1 MTDSPI
7 NKGNNNFFFKLAL
20 LVMVA
25 AVTALGYK
33 VYRLADNLEKNRQT
47 VQPEQRNEADTHQAD
62 TYQADTHK
70 TDTPQPEPAAHMEP
84 KPFITPEEAQEI
96 IKEHKRREAEEK
108 ISKCETEEC
117 RKSITKEA
125 TAGNTAI
132 STDKARASQLYL
144 EGLKCFNKGDY
155 SKAKEYWTESN
166 QLDPENDAH
175 IGLKR
180 IDSILNT
187 EKSPKDKSQAAKLYL
202 EGLKC
207 FNNKDYLKTKEH
219 WTKAMQL
226 DPENED
232 VKLGLKRVDQIL
244 EFQNK

>member
-7 NKGNNNFFFKLAL
+7 NKGNNNFFFKLAF

-47 VQPEQRNEADTHQAD
+47 VQTEQRNEAD

-70 TDTPQPEPAAHMEP
+70 TDTPQPEPATHMEP

-117 RKSITKEA
+117 RKSSTNEA
-125 TAGNTAI
+125 AAGNTAI

-144 EGLKCFNKGDY
+144 EGLKCFNKGEY

>member
-1 MTDSPI
+1 MTESPV
-7 NKGNNNFFFKLAL
+7 NREENNFFFKLL
-20 LVMVA
+20 FLVMIV

-33 VYRLADNLEKNRQT
+33 LYNAVDNLEKNRHA
-47 VQPEQRNEADTHQAD
+47 VQPEPRHEADTHQEA
-62 TYQADTHK
+62 THK
-70 TDTPQPEPAAHMEP
+70 TDTHQPEPAGHMAT
-84 KPFITPEEAQEI
+84 KPFITPEEAQKI
-96 IKEHKRREAEEK
+96 ITEHKRREAEEK
-108 ISKCETEEC
+108 ALKCETEEC
-117 RKSITKEA
+117 RQSITNEA
-125 TAGNTAI
+125 AADTAVNSAN
-132 STDKARASQLYL
+132 KARAFQLYF
-144 EGLKCFNKGDY
+144 EGLKCFNNRDY

-187 EKSPKDKSQAAKLYL
+187 EKSSKDKSPAAKLYL

-207 FNNKDYLKTKEH
+207 FNNKDYLQAKEH
-219 WTKAMQL
+219 WTKAIQL

-232 VKLGLKRVDQIL
+232 IKLGLKRVDHIL

>member
-7 NKGNNNFFFKLAL
+7 NKGNNNFFFKLAF

-33 VYRLADNLEKNRQT
+33 VYQLADNLEKNRQT
-47 VQPEQRNEADTHQAD
+47 VQQ
-62 TYQADTHK
+62 
-70 TDTPQPEPAAHMEP
+70 EPAAHMEP

-96 IKEHKRREAEEK
+96 ITEHKRREAEEK

-117 RKSITKEA
+117 RQSITKEA
-125 TAGNTAI
+125 AAGNTVNSA
-132 STDKARASQLYL
+132 DKARAFQLYF
-144 EGLKCFNKGDY
+144 EGLKCFNKGEY

-232 VKLGLKRVDQIL
+232 VKLGIKRVDQIL

>member
-7 NKGNNNFFFKLAL
+7 NKGNNNFFFKLVF

-33 VYRLADNLEKNRQT
+33 VYQLADNLEKNRQT
-47 VQPEQRNEADTHQAD
+47 VQPE
-62 TYQADTHK
+62 
-70 TDTPQPEPAAHMEP
+70 PAAHMAP
-84 KPFITPEEAQEI
+84 KPFITPEEAHEI
-96 IKEHKRREAEEK
+96 ITEHKRREAEEK
-108 ISKCETEEC
+108 ISKCETEKC
-117 RKSITKEA
+117 RQSITKEA
-125 TAGNTAI
+125 AAGNTVNSA
-132 STDKARASQLYL
+132 DKARAFQLYF
-144 EGLKCFNKGDY
+144 EGLKCFNKGEY

-232 VKLGLKRVDQIL
+232 VKLGIKRVDQIL

>member
-7 NKGNNNFFFKLAL
+7 NKGNNNFFFKLAF

-33 VYRLADNLEKNRQT
+33 VYQLADNLEKNRQT
-47 VQPEQRNEADTHQAD
+47 VQPEQRNEADTHQS
-62 TYQADTHK
+62 
-70 TDTPQPEPAAHMEP
+70 EPAGNMVH
-84 KPFITPEEAQEI
+84 KPVVTQDEAQEI
-96 IKEHKRREAEEK
+96 LTEQNRNEAEEQAHGY
-108 ISKCETEEC
+108 ETEEC
-117 RKSITKEA
+117 RQSITKEA
-125 TAGNTAI
+125 AAGNTVNSA
-132 STDKARASQLYL
+132 DKARASQLYF
-144 EGLKCFNKGDY
+144 EGLKCFNKGEY

>member
-1 MTDSPI
+1 MTENPV
-7 NKGNNNFFFKLAL
+7 NREENNFFFKLL
-20 LVMVA
+20 FLVMIA
-25 AVTALGYK
+25 AVAALGYK
-33 VYRLADNLEKNRQT
+33 LYNAVDNLEKNRQT
-47 VQPEQRNEADTHQAD
+47 VQPEQRNEVDKHQAD

-70 TDTPQPEPAAHMEP
+70 TDTPQPEPATHMEP

-96 IKEHKRREAEEK
+96 IKEHKRSEAEEK
-108 ISKCETEEC
+108 IRKCETEEC

-125 TAGNTAI
+125 AASNAVN
-132 STDKARASQLYL
+132 SADKARAFQLYF
-144 EGLKCFNKGDY
+144 EGLKCFNKGEY

-187 EKSPKDKSQAAKLYL
+187 EKSSKEKSPAAKLYL

-207 FNNKDYLKTKEH
+207 FNNKDYLQAVLPLSSAL
-219 WTKAMQL
+219 WL
-226 DPENED
+226 VNNPCC
-232 VKLGLKRVDQIL
+232 
-244 EFQNK
+244 

>member
-1 MTDSPI
+1 MTDSPV
-7 NKGNNNFFFKLAL
+7 NKGNNNFFFKLVF

-33 VYRLADNLEKNRQT
+33 VYQLSDNLEKNRQT
-47 VQPEQRNEADTHQAD
+47 VQPEQRHEADKHQA
-62 TYQADTHK
+62 
-70 TDTPQPEPAAHMEP
+70 EPAAHMEP
-84 KPFITPEEAQEI
+84 KPFVTPEEAQEI
-96 IKEHKRREAEEK
+96 ITEHRKREAEEK
-108 ISKCETEEC
+108 IRKCETEEC
-117 RKSITKEA
+117 RQSITKEA
-125 TAGNTAI
+125 ADNAVN
-132 STDKARASQLYL
+132 SADKARAFQLYL
-144 EGLKCFNKGDY
+144 EGLKCFNKGEY

>member
-1 MTDSPI
+1 MTESPV
-7 NKGNNNFFFKLAL
+7 NREENNFFFKLL
-20 LVMVA
+20 FLFMIA

-33 VYRLADNLEKNRQT
+33 LYNTVDNLEKNRHA
-47 VQPEQRNEADTHQAD
+47 VQPEQRHEADTHQ
-62 TYQADTHK
+62 
-70 TDTPQPEPAAHMEP
+70 PEPAVNMAP
-84 KPFITPEEAQEI
+84 KPFITPKEAQEI

-117 RKSITKEA
+117 RQSITKEA
-125 TAGNTAI
+125 AAGNAVN
-132 STDKARASQLYL
+132 SADKARASQLYL
-144 EGLKCFNKGDY
+144 EGLKCFNKGEY